1 MGYWS
6 GKKILPEKYAWLIE
20 PMRQVNG
27 IGDKIIQ
34 QMADAHNLT
43 INIKPNG
50 GLLPSI
56 QQLQLTADEKYKLS
70 LRIRDFY
77 EKMATYDLQYSCQW
91 NLVFYFLF
99 GWFSVFTV
107 ADWIR

>member
-56 QQLQLTADEKYKLS
+56 
-70 LRIRDFY
+70 
-77 EKMATYDLQYSCQW
+77 
-91 NLVFYFLF
+91 
-99 GWFSVFTV
+99 
-107 ADWIR
+107 